1 MGSGEYLSSEKE
13 TKGVEGRVQ
22 IYTGPPSSLALT
34 ISRENTII
42 RCWLFFF
49 SFTKD
54 KVSSAR
60 NINFPKKKQ
69 LEDQGERVLSAS
81 S

>member
-49 SFTKD
+49 LSPKTKYQAPEI
-54 KVSSAR
+54 S
-60 NINFPKKKQ
+60 IFQKKKQ